1 MKASD
6 SIFNRL
12 PLLFAI
18 AYIVILYTAA
28 WVLGVDNHAV
38 IILIGF
44 LAGDIYRSNKGD
56 DNESK

>member
-28 WVLGVDNHAV
+28 WSLGIDNHAV

-56 DNESK
+56 NK